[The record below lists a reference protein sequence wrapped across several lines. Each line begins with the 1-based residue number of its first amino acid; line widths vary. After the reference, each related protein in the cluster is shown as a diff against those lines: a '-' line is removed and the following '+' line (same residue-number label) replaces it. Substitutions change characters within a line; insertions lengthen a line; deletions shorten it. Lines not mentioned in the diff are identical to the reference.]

1 MTQYTQTILTLLIL
15 TIINVDA
22 KTTGYRP
29 EYLINTTYTPT
40 AYTSI
45 EGQIGFITIK
55 AFEVVNMTSVSVDNM
70 VFTIE
75 PKTDNLFI
83 FIIYIYINLFIFIII
98 IINNFID
105 ETIETIETIETDQNE
120 IAACINATS
129 NMIKRLKANNSAS
142 LIQSLFKGVYFRNNI
157 LPEIIEKDLKSK
169 KVFISA
175 LNLYPY

>member
-1 MTQYTQTILTLLIL
+1 ML
-15 TIINVDA
+15 NVDA

-45 EGQIGFITIK
+45 EGQTGFITIK

-75 PKTDNLFI
+75 PKTDNLLF
-83 FIIYIYINLFIFIII
+83 FIIYLYINLIIFIFIII
-98 IINNFID
+98 HFINNSVETVETD
-105 ETIETIETIETDQNE
+105 ETDETEIE

-142 LIQSLFKGVYFRNNI
+142 LIQSLFKGVYFRSYI
-157 LPEIIEKDLKSK
+157 LPEIIEKKLKSEK
-169 KVFISA
+169 IFISA
-175 LNLYPY
+175 LNLYSE

>member
-1 MTQYTQTILTLLIL
+1 ML
-15 TIINVDA
+15 NVDA

-45 EGQIGFITIK
+45 EGQTGFITIK

-75 PKTDNLFI
+75 PKTDNLLF
-83 FIIYIYINLFIFIII
+83 FIIYLYINLIIFIYII
-98 IINNFID
+98 IHFID
-105 ETIETIETIETDQNE
+105 NSIETVETVETDKTDEIE

-142 LIQSLFKGVYFRNNI
+142 LIQSLFKGVYFRSYI
-157 LPEIIEKDLKSK
+157 LPEIIEKKLKSK
-169 KVFISA
+169 KIFISA
-175 LNLYPY
+175 LNRYPY